1 MVNSSQSSSM
11 SFAYVA
17 TPGGKESL
25 QLFGIA
31 VAMFS
36 EGGKCCWCRDC
47 RLVRVCLVRIRDVY
61 LRLWGSGPVL
71 ALNREDRKACCSV

>member
-1 MVNSSQSSSM
+1 M
-11 SFAYVA
+11 SFAYIA

-31 VAMFS
+31 VAIFS

-47 RLVRVCLVRIRDVY
+47 RLVRVRGLVRGLVRVCDEY
-61 LRLWGSGPVL
+61 LPFSTRS
-71 ALNREDRKACCSV
+71 